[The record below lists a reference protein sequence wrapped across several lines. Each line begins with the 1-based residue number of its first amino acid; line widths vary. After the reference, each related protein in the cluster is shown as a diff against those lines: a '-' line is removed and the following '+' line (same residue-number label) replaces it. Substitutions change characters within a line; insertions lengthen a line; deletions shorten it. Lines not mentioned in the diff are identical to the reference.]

1 MNTARVVSA
10 KAYQRREDESTSI
23 KELRYG
29 GLVRD
34 IRTPKFSIYHSEV
47 ERTEFWQFWMHMGVE
62 V

>member
-10 KAYQRREDESTSI
+10 KAHQRREDESTSI

-34 IRTPKFSIYHSEV
+34 IRTPKVSIYHSKLK
-47 ERTEFWQFWMHMGVE
+47 
-62 V
+62 